1 MPLITGNISEARAA
15 YATLEFRAQAAEQS
29 VTALKTSLD
38 HLSATH
44 QALTQSVGL
53 QVQYTT
59 SQAQINGQLAAQQ
72 ASQIMPDV
80 SLADF
85 IATLGLAVALG
96 EATMPDR
103 AISSV
108 SVSVQSYLTVAP
120 AGPGN
125 VSKVTGFRLYQPEL
139 GAPSALATTS
149 FELTK
154 LAPSPG
160 TPALR
165 SLYSVLQDK
174 QAGFGNVFWSR
185 FSSGTPAVQ
194 PAQQIVIEISKIFA
208 SIGAWS
214 FPYIIQEAATIA
226 GLETTLA
233 GLLGSSVPAQ
243 QAAAFTSVVG
253 ALASLTASLNPANR
267 SNFVAGDLFA
277 LTASLD
283 ATTKIANTLLP

>member
-1 MPLITGNISEARAA
+1 VI
-15 YATLEFRAQAAEQS
+15 
-29 VTALKTSLD
+29 ALKTSLD
-38 HLSATH
+38 HLSAT
-44 QALTQSVGL
+44 QQTLTESVGL

-96 EATMPDR
+96 EASMPDR
-103 AISSV
+103 AIGSV
-108 SVSVQSYLTVAP
+108 SVSVQSYLTVAT
-120 AGPGN
+120 GPGN
-125 VSKVTGFRLYQPEL
+125 VAKVTGFRLYQPEL

-149 FELTK
+149 FELIK
-154 LAPSPG
+154 LAPPPG

-174 QAGFGNVFWSR
+174 QATFGNVFWSK
-185 FSSGTPAVQ
+185 FSSGTPTAQ

-208 SIGAWS
+208 SIGGWS
-214 FPYIIQEAATIA
+214 FPYIVQEAASLA
-226 GLETTLA
+226 NLETALA
-233 GLLGSSVPAQ
+233 GVLGSPVTAQ

-253 ALASLTASLNPANR
+253 ALSSLTASLNPANR

-277 LTASLD
+277 LTAALD

>member
-29 VTALKTSLD
+29 ATALKSSLD

-44 QALTQSVGL
+44 QSLTQSVGL

-120 AGPGN
+120 GPGN

-174 QAGFGNVFWSR
+174 QAGFGNVFWSK

-214 FPYIIQEAATIA
+214 FPYLMQEAATLA

-233 GLLGSSVPAQ
+233 GLLGGSVPAQ

-253 ALASLTASLNPANR
+253 ALSSLTASLNPANR

-277 LTASLD
+277 LTAALD